1 MNFSIAFEYYKKS
14 AQLGNEKAQR
24 SLGYFYDTG
33 KGTKIDKSLV
43 ILLFFKHNFLQPKTN
58 QKTKQKKK
66 KQILHLIV
74 TFILF
79 ICCRKYRFRSKS
91 RFGI

>member
-58 QKTKQKKK
+58 QKTKKKK
-66 KQILHLIV
+66 KKTNFTFNSHFYIIHLLQKIS
-74 TFILF
+74 I
-79 ICCRKYRFRSKS
+79 
-91 RFGI
+91 